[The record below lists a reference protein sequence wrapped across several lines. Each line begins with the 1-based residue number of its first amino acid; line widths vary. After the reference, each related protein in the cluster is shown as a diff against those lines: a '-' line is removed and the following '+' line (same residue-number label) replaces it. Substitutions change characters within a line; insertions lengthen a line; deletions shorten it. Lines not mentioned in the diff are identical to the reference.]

1 MQEKFLEPITMI
13 RDKITVIKDRIATIE
28 YSQNFDKELVRL
40 GIKKLKKLP
49 RDNLHPNPFAG

>member
-1 MQEKFLEPITMI
+1 MI